1 MPDAYGELLDRTIG
15 HLEQLRAQ
23 GVRYVNVSSSILA
36 ALRAPVWPQPP
47 SPQSGTDSR
56 LFRAERT
63 SAPAFSPLPPQP
75 SPLQSQPGSVQASPL
90 AGQAGLAFGPPL
102 DAAAKAQAMAA
113 LRARVCACV
122 KCPRLAATR
131 RQVVFGVG
139 DINARLMF
147 VGEAPGWEED
157 QQGEPFVGPAGQLL
171 TKIIQAMGLSRD
183 RVYIANILKCRPDT
197 PNQAFGNRPPTV
209 EEMRTCLPYLLEQIE
224 LVRPEVI
231 VALGATA
238 VRGLLGETGA
248 IGRLRGQWRQF
259 NGRPVMPTFHP
270 SFLLRA
276 ETDSLLRK
284 RQVWEDMLQ
293 VMERLGLP
301 ISARQRNYFLSAYN
315 GSPGA

>member
-15 HLEQLRAQ
+15 HLEQLRTQ
-23 GVRYVNVSSSILA
+23 GVRYVPVSRSTLA
-36 ALRAPVWPQPP
+36 ALRAPVQPEP
-47 SPQSGTDSR
+47 ASSEVGTDPR
-56 LFRAERT
+56 VFRAERL
-63 SAPAFSPLPPQP
+63 AQPASDPLLPQPLPPQSEP
-75 SPLQSQPGSVQASPL
+75 ASVQGPAL
-90 AGQAGLAFGPPL
+90 TGQAGLAFGLAL
-102 DAAAKAQAMAA
+102 DAAAKAQAMAQ

-122 KCPRLAATR
+122 KCPHLAATR

-183 RVYIANILKCRPDT
+183 RVYIANVLKCRPDT

-209 EEMRTCLPYLLEQIE
+209 EEMRTCLPYLQEQIE

-276 ETDSLLRK
+276 EADSILRK

-293 VMERLGLP
+293 VMERLELP
-301 ISARQRNYFLSAYN
+301 ITAKQRNYFLSART
-315 GSPGA
+315 GAADA